1 MTEEQ
6 LKNKILNHQDDI
18 LNFSLRFYKGDLEK
32 AKDLSQ
38 ESIIKA
44 IRYYKQIEEVNN
56 MRAWLYTIVK
66 NTYLNEINKTKNK
79 NTVYIGEIYSDFN
92 SLPQK
97 KITLENNEAISNMN
111 IEFIMDGIEKL
122 SPANKEAVILFMNN
136 YSLKEISEKLNIN
149 VGTVKSKIFHGRKQ
163 LQKNLSPLL
172 KELNFEIRK

>member
-6 LKNKILNHQDDI
+6 LKNKILTHQDDI
-18 LNFSLRFYKGDLEK
+18 LSFSLKFYKGNLEP

-56 MRAWLYTIVK
+56 IKAWLYTIVK
-66 NTYLNEINKTKNK
+66 NTYLNEIKKTKNK
-79 NTVYIGEIYSDFN
+79 NTVYVGEIYSDFN
-92 SLPQK
+92 SLPPK
-97 KITLENNEAISNMN
+97 KITIKNNEAISNMN
-111 IEFIMDGIEKL
+111 IEFIMNGMEKI
-122 SPANKEAVILFMNN
+122 SPANKKALYLFMND
-136 YSLKEISEKLNIN
+136 YSMKEISEKLNIN
-149 VGTVKSKIFHGRKQ
+149 ISTVKSKIFHGRKQ